1 MGAYADI
8 TSLSRFALRF
18 YLRTLY
24 WFRRARPRASKHS
37 LALAT
42 WQLLNVFMC
51 ACADITYEFSWLD
64 RQKYHFS
71 KKYHFSNRG
80 FVVAFPR
87 ALNLLW
93 LSCTQCI
100 CGGAG
105 FAVGRRGVEL
115 PPPPQ
120 NRFFQ
125 TGVSDARGH
134 QCRTCF
140 IENSNCAR
148 FHWFHKMTPQENR
161 RFFGDGATRKPA
173 VLRW

>member
-1 MGAYADI
+1 MALALLHALDWSTVPLKHPIAFATWHLLQVFMGAYADI

-115 PPPPQ
+115 PPPPPKSLFS
-120 NRFFQ
+120 NR
-125 TGVSDARGH
+125 G
-134 QCRTCF
+134 
-140 IENSNCAR
+140 E
-148 FHWFHKMTPQENR
+148 
-161 RFFGDGATRKPA
+161 
-173 VLRW
+173 